1 MGPCPFAPNKPLIIK
16 ELKLT
21 PFKTIGWQEYA
32 VISEKQL
39 TKRVPP
45 KGAQLTDYLGVLGMP
60 GQTAYWGI
68 NDVGQIKP
76 GETVVVSGAA
86 GAVGSTVRLLLSFYF
101 S

>member
-1 MGPCPFAPNKPLIIK
+1 MIC
-16 ELKLT
+16 T
-21 PFKTIGWQEYA
+21 GWQEYA

-86 GAVGSTVRLLLSFYF
+86 GAVGSTVS
-101 S
+101 